1 MEKRYQA
8 LRDKIKERGMTMSS
22 LSRLMGFTSTVV
34 YQKAR
39 GKVMFNANDIVEI
52 ARILNIKDPAELCRI
67 FELL

>member
-34 YQKAR
+34 YKKAR